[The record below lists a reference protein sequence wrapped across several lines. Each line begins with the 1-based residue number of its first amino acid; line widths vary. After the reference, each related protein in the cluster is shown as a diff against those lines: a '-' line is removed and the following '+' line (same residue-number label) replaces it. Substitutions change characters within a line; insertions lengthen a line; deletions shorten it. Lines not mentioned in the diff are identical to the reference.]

1 MILSIIFFRIAIFN
15 LMPETITI
23 ERETLWTIVGLASVF
38 LVISVF
44 LLPRLIGWVITAF
57 SSPQLKE
64 IYQTIISPYYSQLGL
79 ASLLIIGDL
88 ILLSIAKS
96 IWLKFIELPLAITLA
111 IVLSWL
117 GYKIFQQVFNTYL
130 LDAAVKNRGRFDS
143 ELLIISK
150 FLVNT
155 AITLVIVLI
164 FAQTHNF
171 NLVGLFASLGIGGLA
186 IAFSAQ
192 KTLEQL
198 LGGIVIYLD
207 RPFVVDDYIGLPDG
221 TFGKVESIGLRSTR
235 IRSSGKGTVI
245 IAPNSSLTQVNIENY
260 TRAKKIISLIYITFS
275 EAIPESE
282 QPFIRQNIFES
293 IKDIFGIDS
302 RNIEIKFIK
311 LSQDEKLKNTKV
323 QISLLILGS
332 GKLSMELRQ
341 QLLDIAKQNLSKEL
355 KKYGVAFELE
365 AKTINIDS
373 PITI

>member
-1 MILSIIFFRIAIFN
+1 M
-15 LMPETITI
+15 
-23 ERETLWTIVGLASVF
+23 WTIVGLASVF

-44 LLPRLIGWVITAF
+44 LLPRLIGWIITAF
-57 SSPQLKE
+57 SSPQIKE

-130 LDAAVKNRGRFDS
+130 LNAAVKNRGRFDS

-207 RPFVVDDYIGLPDG
+207 
-221 TFGKVESIGLRSTR
+221 
-235 IRSSGKGTVI
+235 
-245 IAPNSSLTQVNIENY
+245 SLVT
-260 TRAKKIISLIYITFS
+260 L
-275 EAIPESE
+275 
-282 QPFIRQNIFES
+282 
-293 IKDIFGIDS
+293 
-302 RNIEIKFIK
+302 
-311 LSQDEKLKNTKV
+311 
-323 QISLLILGS
+323 
-332 GKLSMELRQ
+332 
-341 QLLDIAKQNLSKEL
+341 
-355 KKYGVAFELE
+355 
-365 AKTINIDS
+365 
-373 PITI
+373 

>member
-1 MILSIIFFRIAIFN
+1 
-15 LMPETITI
+15 MPETITI
-23 ERETLWTIVGLASVF
+23 DTGTLWTLLGFTSSFLILVF
-38 LVISVF
+38 F
-44 LLPRLIGWVITAF
+44 LLPRLIGWGISAF
-57 SSPQLKE
+57 SSPQIKE
-64 IYQTIISPYYSQLGL
+64 VYLSIILPYYSQLGL

-96 IWLKFIELPLAITLA
+96 IWLKSIEVPLGIT
-111 IVLSWL
+111 IVILLSRL
-117 GYKIFQQVFNTYL
+117 GYQIFQQVYNTYL

-143 ELLIISK
+143 EILIISK

-155 AITLVIVLI
+155 TIVLVIVLI
-164 FAQTHNF
+164 FAQTHQI

-186 IAFSAQ
+186 IAFAAQ

-198 LGGIVIYLD
+198 LGGIVLYLD

-235 IRSSGKGTVI
+235 IRTSGKGTVV

-260 TRAKKIISLIYITFS
+260 TRAKKVISLIYITFYQ
-275 EAIPESE
+275 AIEESE
-282 QPFIRQNIFES
+282 QAFIRQIIFES
-293 IKDIFGIDS
+293 TKDIFGLDL
-302 RNIEIKFIK
+302 RNTEVKFIE
-311 LSQDEKLKNTKV
+311 LIQGEKSKNTQV
-323 QISLLILGS
+323 QISFFVLGS

-365 AKTINIDS
+365 EKTINIDS
-373 PITI
+373 PISI